1 MTQLFGKPLVTQD
14 AMRARVKELGKDI
27 THDFQ
32 GKDLVLVGILKG
44 AFAFYADL
52 VRAIRLPVTV
62 DFMIVKSQQNQRK
75 VLGKVKV
82 VTDLTE
88 EVKGRDVLIVED
100 IVDSGVTVQYLTK
113 LLSKRK
119 PKSLSVCALL
129 SKPARRQIDVNVE
142 YIGFEIPNH
151 YVVGYGLDHQQQ
163 YRNLPYLAVL
173 DPQSVRDE

>member
-1 MTQLFGKPLVTQD
+1 MTQLYGKPLVTQE
-14 AMRARVKELGKDI
+14 AMRSRIKELGKDI
-27 THDFQ
+27 THDYHSQ
-32 GKDLVLVGILKG
+32 DLVMVGVLKG

-62 DFMIVKSQQNQRK
+62 DFMIVKSQANQRK
-75 VLGKVKV
+75 VSGKVKV

-88 EVKGRDVLIVED
+88 EVTGRDVLLVED
-100 IVDSGVTVQYLTK
+100 IVDSGLTVQYLTK

-119 PKSLSVCALL
+119 PRSLRTCTLL

-151 YVVGYGLDHQQQ
+151 YVVGYGLDYQQQ

-173 DPQSVRDE
+173 DPKGMDAE